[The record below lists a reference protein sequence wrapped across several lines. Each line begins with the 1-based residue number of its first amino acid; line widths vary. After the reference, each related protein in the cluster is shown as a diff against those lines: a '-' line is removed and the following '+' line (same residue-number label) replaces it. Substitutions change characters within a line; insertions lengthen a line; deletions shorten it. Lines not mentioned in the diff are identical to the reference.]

1 MTEHSLTS
9 MREMKMYTTDG
20 LTVGTVKAFELD
32 TILWKVRSLVV
43 EVDDGAMEP
52 LGLKKTL
59 MRRSEIQVGKELPR
73 RAQLM
78 GLGAVGGD
86 DGRSLGEAV
95 PLVHGDS
102 QGEEEALHL
111 DIEVGS
117 TPDEVFHLTSEV
129 LPDLGEEDPVVQR
142 VERRPKGP

>member
-9 MREMKMYTTDG
+9 IRERKMYTTDG

-59 MRRSEIQVGKELPR
+59 MRKSEIQVGKELVKR
-73 RAQLM
+73 VGDVVTLNVSTEILKNQL
-78 GLGAVGGD
+78 
-86 DGRSLGEAV
+86 SL
-95 PLVHGDS
+95 P
-102 QGEEEALHL
+102 
-111 DIEVGS
+111 
-117 TPDEVFHLTSEV
+117 TSKKK
-129 LPDLGEEDPVVQR
+129 VVSND
-142 VERRPKGP
+142 